1 MEEGNERV
9 AQLET
14 VFSRANDAI
23 FILDPERD
31 RIIEANPRACSML
44 GYAHEELLSVC
55 ISVVHPGEMSRM
67 LSFARSVYA
76 HQRGW
81 TDELSCVTK
90 TGHVIPTEISASVVD
105 LGGRPAMI
113 AIVRDITDRK
123 REIALPRGAEVNGG
137 NSSAAASCTLPEPL
151 SHRELEVL
159 NLIDAGLSNCEIC
172 EQMFISLNTLRSHTR
187 SLYRKL
193 DVHSRTQAVST
204 ARRQGLI
211 GP

>member
-1 MEEGNERV
+1 MEAIDERV
-9 AQLET
+9 VRLET

-23 FILDPERD
+23 FILDPKRD
-31 RIIEANPRACSML
+31 QIIEANPRARSML
-44 GYAHEELLSVC
+44 GYTREELLCVG
-55 ISVVHPGEMSRM
+55 ISAVHPNEMPQM
-67 LSFARSVYA
+67 LSLARSVYR

-90 TGHVIPTEISASVVD
+90 TGQVIPAEISASVVD

-113 AIVRDITDRK
+113 AIVRDIADCKRK
-123 REIALPRGAEVNGG
+123 EALPGDAEVNGRD
-137 NSSAAASCTLPEPL
+137 SSTAAPCALPEPL

-159 NLIDAGLSNCEIC
+159 SLIDAGLSNCDIC

-193 DVHSRTQAVST
+193 DVHSRTQAVSI

-211 GP
+211 GL